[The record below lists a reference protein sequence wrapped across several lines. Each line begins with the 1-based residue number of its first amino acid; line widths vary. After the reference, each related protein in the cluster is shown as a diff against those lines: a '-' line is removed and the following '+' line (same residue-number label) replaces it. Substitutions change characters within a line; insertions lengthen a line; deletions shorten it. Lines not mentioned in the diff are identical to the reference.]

1 MTTTR
6 LGSLK
11 LDVRQRESPKLF
23 ERGFVSASSDL
34 SRCSGPALGLVGGD
48 VIVTAAAD
56 ALLLLLLLLGGDFN
70 DKVAK
75 LKLITWQ
82 FCWR

>member
-1 MTTTR
+1 M
-6 LGSLK
+6 
-11 LDVRQRESPKLF
+11 RQRESPKLF

-48 VIVTAAAD
+48 VIVTAAD
-56 ALLLLLLLLGGDFN
+56 AAALLLLLLLLLGGDFN

-82 FCWR
+82 FC

>member
-48 VIVTAAAD
+48 VIVTAAA
-56 ALLLLLLLLGGDFN
+56 LLLLLLLLGGDFN

-82 FCWR
+82 FC